1 MSRSARTAGRPP
13 SALAVLVAAVAATS
27 AFVTV
32 PAGDAAGAEATA
44 PAAAGEGPGDVE
56 LRDSVTP
63 LVPQVR
69 ALVADGSIVELVR
82 RTGRSG
88 EVAADVAFDFR
99 RATVRPAGRRALVR
113 LAGQVSGS
121 AGTLRIVGHTDGV
134 GGAAGN
140 RRLSRRRAAAV
151 AAVVRRAVPRDVRLV
166 ATGRGE
172 AEPLLPETT
181 AAGDDLPGARARNR
195 RVQLRFVAR

>member
-27 AFVTV
+27 AFVTA
-32 PAGDAAGAEATA
+32 PAGDAAGAEVTA
-44 PAAAGEGPGDVE
+44 FAAVGEGPGDAE

-69 ALVADGSIVELVR
+69 ALVSDGSVVELVR

-88 EVAADVAFDFR
+88 EVAADVAFDVG

-113 LAGQVSGS
+113 LAAQVSDR

-134 GGAAGN
+134 GGAGDN

-151 AAVVRRAVPRDVRLV
+151 VGAVRRAVPRDVRLV

-172 AEPLLPETT
+172 AEPLVPETS

-195 RVQLRFVAR
+195 RVELRFVAR